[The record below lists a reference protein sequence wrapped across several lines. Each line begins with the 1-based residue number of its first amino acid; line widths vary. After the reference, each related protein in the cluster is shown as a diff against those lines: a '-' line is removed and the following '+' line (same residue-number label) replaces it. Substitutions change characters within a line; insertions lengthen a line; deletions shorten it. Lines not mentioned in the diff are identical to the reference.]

1 MATKKPENIKKF
13 TYGHQFEPGK
23 ADLDEYLRLCVEHK
37 PSREKL
43 ETALRQKFFSDH
55 SKNTQEDITEDNQKK
70 LAMNCFLSLRNY
82 ELIRSTNRAEYEITD
97 IGEELLKCSDNKKQ
111 MYGNFAKHILINLSG
126 SDLLRAMENVNKR
139 GENPTL
145 LATITELNEIGYEL
159 SKNSIYPSTMRQ
171 WLQKAE
177 LFDGGSNTNIAWDVY
192 FDLTG
197 IHEDL
202 VGDLYKLNPEQ
213 KYFLISMIEL
223 NIVDFIEWSKI
234 ASHATSIRKLNYDM
248 KLFPVKVLAP
258 LVELGLVEM
267 NKTTEGR
274 GAKPNTVRLTGEA
287 QKEFL
292 LPFIKNIASLVSL
305 DQTELGKKFDAVL
318 NDVAHSDKH
327 IKGKGLELLA
337 IWMIR
342 LCGLRFT
349 QWRKRDFETGDGEVD
364 VMAGSDSFVYSRW
377 QIQCKNTKKVD
388 IDVVAK
394 EIGMTFMTQ
403 ADVVMIVT
411 TGQFTNSARSY
422 ADRLSSISR
431 YYLILIDG
439 NHLNEIKLDRTAL
452 IPILDRIA
460 KRTFVKKEYELSDS
474 EYISLIEEEDTSA
487 DENSIN

>member
-1 MATKKPENIKKF
+1 MATKKLENIKKF

-23 ADLDEYLRLCVEHK
+23 ADLDEYLSMCVEYK
-37 PSREKL
+37 PSRENL
-43 ETALRQKFFSDH
+43 ENALRIRFFSGH
-55 SKNTQEDITEDNQKK
+55 SGDTHEDITEDNQKK

-82 ELIRSTNRAEYEITD
+82 ELIKSTNKTEYEITD
-97 IGEELLKCSDNKKQ
+97 IGEELLRCADNKKQ
-111 MYGNFAKHILINLSG
+111 MHQNFAKHILMNLSG

-145 LATITELNEIGYEL
+145 LATITELNEMGYEL

-171 WLQKAE
+171 WLQKAD
-177 LFDGGSNTNIAWDVY
+177 LFDGGSKTNIAWDVY
-192 FDLTG
+192 FNLTG

-223 NIVDFIEWSKI
+223 NVIDFLEWSKVV
-234 ASHATSIRKLNYDM
+234 SHATSIRKLNYDM
-248 KLFPVKVLAP
+248 KLFPAKVLAP
-258 LVELGLVEM
+258 LVELDLIEM
-267 NKTTEGR
+267 SKTTGGR
-274 GAKPNTVRLTGEA
+274 GAKPNTVRLTDNA
-287 QKEFL
+287 QKELL

-305 DQTELGKKFDAVL
+305 DQTELGKSFDEVL
-318 NDVAHSDKH
+318 NDVENSDKH

-349 QWRKRDFETGDGEVD
+349 QWRKRDIETGDGEVD

-388 IDVVAK
+388 MDVVAK

-439 NHLNEIKLDRTAL
+439 SHLSEIRLDKAAI

-460 KRTFVKKEYELSDS
+460 KRTFVKKEYELSES
-474 EYISLIEEEDTSA
+474 EYMSLIEEDDDIDKSK
-487 DENSIN
+487 IN